1 MTGVLWGL
9 LGATLIGSSDCVA
22 RVTAQRV
29 SMSVLL
35 FAVMG
40 LSTVVLTVW
49 MTMTGNWPVWHAYG
63 WSTSA
68 VSGLLN
74 LFALY
79 FLYTALARGPVSVA
93 STAAS
98 SFSVILVALN
108 ALAGQPFVWQQLFA
122 IVIVFIG
129 IAMLARRG
137 KSGESHDAQHLR
149 GTALFGLTAAVV
161 ISGRMFL
168 AQEAADVLGS
178 MQALYLN
185 RIFALVGVIGLF
197 IYETGMRR
205 PRVWPSSAMLI
216 WLVTLQALL
225 ETLALGSFLIGSE
238 TGDRIGA
245 SIGFASFAA
254 VTAITAWIWLGEP
267 IGWRRGFWMIWV
279 AIGIICA
286 VLSSPV

>member
-9 LGATLIGSSDCVA
+9 LGATFIGTSDCVA

-40 LSTVVLTVW
+40 LSTVVLTGW
-49 MTMTGNWPVWHAYG
+49 MALTGNWPAWSAYG
-63 WSTSA
+63 WATSA

-74 LFALY
+74 LLALF

-98 SFSVILVALN
+98 SFSVVLVAIN
-108 ALAGQPFVWQQLFA
+108 ALAGQPFVWQQLLA
-122 IVIVFIG
+122 IAIVFIG

-137 KSGESHDAQHLR
+137 RSGEAHDAQHLR
-149 GTALFGLTAAVV
+149 LTALFGLAAAIV
-161 ISGRMFL
+161 IAGRMFL
-168 AQEAADVLGS
+168 AQEAGDVLGS

-185 RIFALVGVIGLF
+185 RIFALVGVAGLF
-197 IYETGMRR
+197 IYESSQQRT
-205 PRVWPSSAMLI
+205 RVWPSTGAMI

-238 TGDRIGA
+238 VGDRIGA

-254 VTAITAWIWLGEP
+254 VTALTAWIWLGEP
-267 IGWRRGFWMIWV
+267 IGLRRGFWMIWV

-286 VLSSPV
+286 ILSSPL